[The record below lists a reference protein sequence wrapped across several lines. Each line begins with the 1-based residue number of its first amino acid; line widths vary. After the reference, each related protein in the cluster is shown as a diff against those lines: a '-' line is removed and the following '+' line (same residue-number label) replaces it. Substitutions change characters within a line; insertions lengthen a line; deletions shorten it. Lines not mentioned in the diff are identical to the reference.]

1 MQSNM
6 IKLKPL
12 IEGLHMDPKASKLG
26 EVKRIARIAK
36 KHASYFLEQTGLE
49 YPDQFTMKIKTI
61 PGKGYEDALAI
72 YKIHSILSGRPVFW
86 MNSNLP
92 DMVAKW
98 DDPMPIIRVLT
109 DNIIHEWWHAI
120 SELLRVMKY
129 GQQRKVRTPI
139 PKMYGPT
146 EEREAVAFVGWAFYG
161 KEKVMEP
168 YFKLA
173 IKEFNSFSVYD

>member
-1 MQSNM
+1 MIQCQS
-6 IKLKPL
+6 
-12 IEGLHMDPKASKLG
+12 
-26 EVKRIARIAK
+26 
-36 KHASYFLEQTGLE
+36 F
-49 YPDQFTMKIKTI
+49 
-61 PGKGYEDALAI
+61 
-72 YKIHSILSGRPVFW
+72 
-86 MNSNLP
+86 
-92 DMVAKW
+92 
-98 DDPMPIIRVLT
+98 LT

-139 PKMYGPT
+139 PTMYGPT

-173 IKEFNSFSVYD
+173 IKEFNSFSVYDQPIRANNKRCPNQRKAEDTL